1 MNGNSLLLFADME
14 EKDDFV
20 VVEAVLFSFDDIV
33 VSIIA
38 APPATLQT
46 VVLTVVVAVVGGS
59 CYYQGHL
66 HMGASLFAK
75 WEHPFANGTWRGIF
89 SLGLKKN
96 VPFTNGTGFH
106 LQMGAMQTGGNK
118 QGVHRHFYVVDTYIR
133 ARRRGRYE
141 AICT

>member
-1 MNGNSLLLFADME
+1 VNGNSLLLFADME
-14 EKDDFV
+14 EKDDFA

-66 HMGASLFAK
+66 HMGASLFA
-75 WEHPFANGTWRGIF
+75 NGSIR
-89 SLGLKKN
+89 
-96 VPFTNGTGFH
+96 
-106 LQMGAMQTGGNK
+106 LQMGLGG
-118 QGVHRHFYVVDTYIR
+118 VYFPWV
-133 ARRRGRYE
+133 
-141 AICT
+141 